1 MNQHMFAVTN
11 EWKAFCT
18 TVRRPAFG
26 GGGGAGQSA
35 FGRAAYTS
43 VPMTA
48 SAVLAEGI
56 ETLERT
62 GQALNRAE
70 IVARETEEIGTA
82 VTDELG
88 GQREAL
94 LRTRSRLTDANQN
107 LRKSH
112 RIIRS
117 INMTLMTNKCLLL
130 VIILLEVGILSA
142 IVFMRFIRKH

>member
-1 MNQHMFAVTN
+1 M
-11 EWKAFCT
+11 
-18 TVRRPAFG
+18 
-26 GGGGAGQSA
+26 
-35 FGRAAYTS
+35 
-43 VPMTA
+43 
-48 SAVLAEGI
+48 
-56 ETLERT
+56 
-62 GQALNRAE
+62 NRAE